1 MYIKTYFLF
10 SEARPR
16 KIRNGC
22 HNKQYM
28 ELSSQLQERFEAATA
43 HQSEYRPSPGV
54 LKAIDHKTLVMIIAP
69 AAMGK
74 SHIISHAVAAQPHFA
89 QTISFTT
96 RDPRAGDEGNM
107 RTIPRDEQHISTLL
121 DLVEAGQVVNYAI
134 FPTTGMLYGTDL
146 SSYPGEINL
155 MPTLANSVDT
165 LRHTGFGRCISVGLI
180 APPETWATW
189 FNARFPEP
197 TQEKTARLK
206 EALLSI
212 SWLLEDSE
220 TRWLINRDGETET
233 VVGDL
238 VALAQ
243 ANKTEPNEQAVA
255 YAQELRALITQML
268 Q

>member
-1 MYIKTYFLF
+1 MDL
-10 SEARPR
+10 SP
-16 KIRNGC
+16 
-22 HNKQYM
+22 
-28 ELSSQLQERFEAATA
+28 ELQQRLEAAIA
-43 HQSEYRPSPGV
+43 HQSDYRPSQGV
-54 LKAIDHKTLVMIIAP
+54 LKVIKHKTLVMIIAP

-74 SHIISHAVAAQPHFA
+74 SHIISHAVATQPRFA

-107 RTIPRDEQHISTLL
+107 RTVPRDENHISTLL
-121 DLVEAGQVVNYAI
+121 DLIEAGQFVNYAI

-146 SSYPGEINL
+146 LSYPGEVNL

-180 APPETWATW
+180 APPDTWQMW

-197 TQEKTARLK
+197 TQEKIARLK

-212 SWLLEDSE
+212 SWLLEDTE
-220 TRWLINRDGETET
+220 TRWLINRDGETEA
-233 VVGDL
+233 VVDEL
-238 VALAQ
+238 VTLAQ
-243 ANKTEPNEQAVA
+243 ANEAEPNEQAVA
-255 YAQELRALITQML
+255 YAQELRARITQML